1 MYEMQFGQGVNAQPL
16 TQLITQKSRGSLQ
29 AFECVLH
36 GCRIINER
44 GEEDFRVRVVWGELN
59 FGQRDHADA
68 WIFEFHSDQFGEI
81 ALDLICDALASA
93 GDGFTVLGHE
103 NLQFKDTGSPLA
115 GRAMAITPLPFR
127 RQTACGLK
135 HLLHPAPG

>member
-44 GEEDFRVRVVWGELN
+44 GEEDFRVRIVWGELN
-59 FGQRDHADA
+59 FGQRDHANTRVL
-68 WIFEFHSDQFGEI
+68 EFHGDQLSQI

-93 GDGFTVLGHE
+93 GDGFTVLGHGWME
-103 NLQFKDTGSPLA
+103 
-115 GRAMAITPLPFR
+115 
-127 RQTACGLK
+127 LK
-135 HLLHPAPG
+135 NAA